1 METIFN
7 KAVTGV
13 NGWSK
18 FSTPMVAGT
27 RATEIAEFNAAFDNL
42 IGVLKKYGSNGSPSY
57 LAAFNVKTVE
67 LHALGELIIDGK
79 ATY

>member
-7 KAVTGV
+7 SNVTGTS
-13 NGWSK
+13 GWAK
-18 FSTPMVAGT
+18 FTVPMVAGK
-27 RATEIAEFNAAFDNL
+27 RATEIAEFNQAFDNL
-42 IGVLKKYGSNGSPSY
+42 IGVLKKYGVGGSPSY

-67 LHALGELIIDGK
+67 LHALGQLIIDGK